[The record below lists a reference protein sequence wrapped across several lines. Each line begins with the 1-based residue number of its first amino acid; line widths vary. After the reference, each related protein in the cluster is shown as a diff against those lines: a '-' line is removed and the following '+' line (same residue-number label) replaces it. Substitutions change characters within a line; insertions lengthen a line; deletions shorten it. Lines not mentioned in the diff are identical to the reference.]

1 MMKLSIITITFNCQN
16 TVAKCLDS
24 MAKQTYDNIE
34 YIIVDGGSTDG
45 TIKVIESY
53 SKIIDQFISEPDE
66 GIYDALNKGLRIAKG
81 EVIGFLHAD
90 DVFAS
95 NMTLHNSMHVF
106 MSSNSDVVYGDIEIL
121 KNIDDVKPKRK
132 WVSRKFH
139 PSLLGLGWM
148 PAHTSLFVKSSLYS
162 KFGDFDT
169 SFFISGDYDFILRL
183 FKNRELKSYY
193 LPETLIKMLH
203 GGASTKNFR
212 SFLLKSK
219 EDLRALK
226 INKIRFPFLALSA
239 KKISKI
245 TQFNIFKNK
254 E

>member
-1 MMKLSIITITFNCQN
+1 MMKLSIITITYNCEK

-45 TIKVIESY
+45 TLKVIESY

-66 GIYDALNKGLRIAKG
+66 GIYDALNKGVRMATG

-95 NMTLHNSMHVF
+95 NMILYNIMHLF
-106 MSSNSDVVYGDIEIL
+106 IASNADAVYGDIEIFNNL
-121 KNIDDVKPKRK
+121 DDLKPKRK
-132 WVSRKFH
+132 WISRKFH
-139 PSLLGLGWM
+139 PSLLTLGWM

-162 KFGDFDT
+162 EFGDFDT
-169 SFFISGDYDFILRL
+169 SFSISGDYDFILRL
-183 FKNRELKSYY
+183 FKNKELKSYY
-193 LPETLIKMLH
+193 LPETIIKMLH

-212 SFLLKSK
+212 SFVLKSM

-226 INKIRFPFLALSA
+226 NNKIRFPFLVLSA

-245 TQFNIFKNK
+245 TQYYIYKK
-254 E
+254 